1 MAFSKPQIKVEEQIL
16 EDLMNIINSNKN
28 KSPWHKPWTPT
39 NQGNHTNFLTN
50 HEYSGAN
57 PLLLEMYMLSRGQDL
72 PLWAGYSQAKQ
83 QNFIVKKGAK
93 CARILRPNLIKID
106 LKDENGKPIL
116 DKDGNQEFIIKTRFK
131 GATVFNIQ
139 DMQGK
144 DSKSQAKLDKIIQNF
159 KSDCTKKAKP
169 LAKRCKLAHDRLMI
183 FKDQLEGGLKHGSAD
198 SAYYRPSLDQV
209 VMPDKESFKNDEAY
223 LSTLAH
229 EFSHATGSTKRLNRA
244 WLKGYSKRSNK
255 ALEELTAEFSSLL
268 ISNRLQISC
277 DTQNHVSY
285 FESWIGALDG
295 KASNLMKVFS
305 SAVKAADLVVGEQ

>member
-39 NQGNHTNFLTN
+39 NQGNHINFLTN
-50 HEYSGAN
+50 HEYSGGN
-57 PLLLEMYMLSRGQDL
+57 PLLLEMYMFSRGQDL

-139 DMQGK
+139 DMAGK
-144 DSKSQAKLDKIIQNF
+144 DSKSQAKLDKIIQDF

-183 FKDQLEGGLKHGSAD
+183 FKDQLEGGLKHGSD

-209 VMPDKESFKNDEAY
+209 VMPE
-223 LSTLAH
+223 
-229 EFSHATGSTKRLNRA
+229 R
-244 WLKGYSKRSNK
+244 
-255 ALEELTAEFSSLL
+255 
-268 ISNRLQISC
+268 
-277 DTQNHVSY
+277 
-285 FESWIGALDG
+285 
-295 KASNLMKVFS
+295 
-305 SAVKAADLVVGEQ
+305 

>member
-28 KSPWHKPWTPT
+28 KSPWHRPWTPT
-39 NQGNHTNFLTN
+39 NQGNHINFLTN

-57 PLLLEMYMLSRGQDL
+57 PLLLEMYMFSRGQDL

-139 DMQGK
+139 DMAGK
-144 DSKSQAKLDKIIQNF
+144 DSKSQAKLDKIIQDF
-159 KSDCTKKAKP
+159 KSNCTKKAKP

-209 VMPDKESFKNDEAY
+209 VMPDRSTFKNDEAY

-229 EFSHATGSTKRLNRA
+229 EFSHATG
-244 WLKGYSKRSNK
+244 
-255 ALEELTAEFSSLL
+255 
-268 ISNRLQISC
+268 
-277 DTQNHVSY
+277 
-285 FESWIGALDG
+285 
-295 KASNLMKVFS
+295 
-305 SAVKAADLVVGEQ
+305 